1 MNVLLVMIPG
11 AMLLALAGLAAFIWS
26 VRAGQYDDP
35 AGAAARVLSE
45 DERPG

>member
-26 VRAGQYDDP
+26 LRAGQYDDP
-35 AGAAARVLSE
+35 AGAASRVLS
-45 DERPG
+45 DQDRPG